1 MTSVDVTFFE
11 SKSYFEAK
19 SSMLESDDE
28 YMFFLL
34 NPSLSTNASSLESN

>member
-28 YMFFLL
+28 YMFFSSESLL
-34 NPSLSTNASSLESN
+34 IN